1 MAVNQI
7 VVRGARQHNLK
18 NIDVRLPC
26 LSLTVISGLSG
37 SGKSSLAF
45 DTLYAEGQRRY
56 VESLSPNA
64 RQVLERLEKPDVDL
78 IEGLCPAIAIEPR
91 LGAYPPRSTVGTVT
105 EIYDFLRLL
114 FARAGVLSCPSCGR
128 EIAGIPLDRMVE
140 RVEALPAGSRLTVLA
155 PLSFKRR
162 QDLRESLQ
170 RLRREGFARIR
181 INGRIEELDSAI
193 RLPQAAAF
201 NVDLVVDR
209 LIAGPTARKRLADSL
224 EIALA
229 RGGGRALVQ
238 VEGGETLS
246 FAAAA
251 ICGDCGFTAPE
262 LTPARF
268 SFHSPLGACSV
279 CGGLG
284 VLEEIEPERVVPD
297 PRLSLREGAVL
308 AWSNRR
314 GDRFWDYLESLTAH
328 YGTSV
333 HTPFRDLPET
343 FRRVLWHGSGEEAIA
358 FAFDRGTTRIQ
369 FRRPFEGILPSLER
383 RYRETDS
390 PAVREEIRRFMKTAP
405 CSACGG
411 SRLNAL
417 ARAVRIS
424 GRTLPEICALPL
436 PAARAFFEG
445 LKFSGTRRAVARRL
459 LSEIVPRLQ
468 CLIDLGLS
476 YLTLDRPAPTLS
488 SGEGQRVRLAAQLG
502 SRLSG
507 VLYVLDEPSI
517 GLHPRD
523 TERLRR
529 ILFSLRDLGNTV
541 LVVEHDEEILRS
553 ADHVIDLG
561 PGAGDE
567 GGHLIYSGPLEGL
580 LREPRSLTGSF
591 LSGRRTIERPE
602 RVRGPAGS
610 KLLLCG
616 ARHNNLKGITV
627 AFPLGRLVAVTGVSG
642 SGKSS
647 LVVDTLYPA
656 LLRALGRTG
665 PEPGTYERL
674 EGLEAV
680 DRTVLVDPSPIGRTV
695 RSNPATVLGIFD
707 VIRGLFARTPE
718 ARMRGF
724 GPQRFSFN
732 LPGGRC
738 EVCAGEGIQRIPMQF
753 LPDVAV
759 TCDACGGRRYNR
771 ETLEIR
777 YRGKSIAEVLE
788 MTATEALDHFGR
800 VPAVHERLLPL
811 VEVGLGY
818 LRLGQAAPT
827 LSGGEAQRLKLAR
840 ELGRGSSGGRVLYV
854 LDEPTVG
861 LHPEDIRRLLLV
873 LHRLV
878 DSGHTVVVI
887 EHHLDVIASADWV
900 IDLGPE
906 GGEGG
911 GELVAEG
918 CPEEI
923 AACTASATGVFLRRR
938 LSGAGGARSP
948 ERAESREAT
957 GQPATEDGRK
967 KE

>member
-1 MAVNQI
+1 MAATQI

-18 NIDVRLPC
+18 NIDIRLPC

-56 VESLSPNA
+56 VESLSPDA

-78 IEGLCPAIAIEPR
+78 IEGLAPAIAIEPR
-91 LGAYPPRSTVGTVT
+91 LTAYPPRSTVGTVT

-114 FARAGVLSCPSCGR
+114 FARAGTLHCPSCGR
-128 EIAGIPLDRMVE
+128 EIAGVPLDRMVD
-140 RVEALPAGSRLTVLA
+140 RVESLPPGSRLTVLA
-155 PLSFKRR
+155 PLSFARR
-162 QDLRESLQ
+162 QELREALQ

-181 INGRIEELDSAI
+181 VDGRIKELDPAV
-193 RLPQAAAF
+193 RLPQPAGG
-201 NVDLVVDR
+201 NVELVVDR
-209 LIAGPTARKRLADSL
+209 LIAGPTLRKRLADSL

-229 RGGGRALVQ
+229 RGGGRALVAI
-238 VEGGETLS
+238 EGGETLS
-246 FAAAA
+246 FTAAPL
-251 ICGDCGFTAPE
+251 CGACGFVAPE

-268 SFHSPLGACSV
+268 SFHSPHGACSA

-284 VLEEIEPERVVPD
+284 VIEEIDPKRVVPD

-314 GDRFWDYLESLTAH
+314 GARFWDYLEALTAH
-328 YGTSV
+328 YGTSI
-333 HTPFRDLPET
+333 HTPFGELPEA

-411 SRLNAL
+411 TRLNAL
-417 ARAVRIS
+417 ARAVRIA
-424 GRTLPEICALPL
+424 GRTLPEICALPI
-436 PAARAFFEG
+436 PAALAFLQG
-445 LKFSGTRRAVARRL
+445 LKLSGTRQAVARRL
-459 LSEIVPRLQ
+459 LAEIVPRLQ

-476 YLTLDRPAPTLS
+476 YLTLDRPALTLS
-488 SGEGQRVRLAAQLG
+488 SGEGQRVRLATQLG

-523 TERLRR
+523 TARLRR
-529 ILFSLRDLGNTV
+529 ILLSLRDLGNTV

-567 GGHLIYSGPLEGL
+567 GGHLIYSGPLAGL
-580 LREPRSLTGSF
+580 LEESRSLTGAY
-591 LSGRRTIERPE
+591 LSGKCAIGRPE
-602 RVRGPAGS
+602 RRRGGGGPRI
-610 KLLLCG
+610 LLQG

-627 AFPLGRLVAVTGVSG
+627 GFPLGRLVAVTGVSG

-656 LLRALGRTG
+656 LLRALGRAG
-665 PEPGTYERL
+665 PEPGAHERL
-674 EGLEAV
+674 EGVEAV

-707 VIRGLFARTPE
+707 GIRGLFARTPE
-718 ARMRGF
+718 ARMRGY

-738 EVCAGEGIQRIPMQF
+738 EVCSGEGIQRIPMQF

-759 TCDACGGRRYNR
+759 TCDACGGKRYNR

-788 MTATEALDHFGR
+788 MTAAEGLDFFGR
-800 VPAVHERLLPL
+800 VPALHERLLPL

-840 ELGRGSSGGRVLYV
+840 ELGRGASGGRVLYL

-861 LHPEDIRRLLLV
+861 LHPEDVRRLLLV
-873 LHRLV
+873 LQRLV
-878 DSGHTVVVI
+878 DAGHTVVVI
-887 EHHLDVIASADWV
+887 EHHLDVIAAADWV

-906 GGEGG
+906 GGERGG
-911 GELVAEG
+911 ALVAEG
-918 CPEEI
+918 PPEEI
-923 AACTASATGVFLRRR
+923 AACAASATGAFLGQR
-938 LSGAGGARSP
+938 LRGDGRARSP
-948 ERAESREAT
+948 EAAGKT
-957 GQPATEDGRK
+957 
-967 KE
+967 